1 MHLGEL
7 ASVRSGLV
15 LARKESREPT
25 PYCYNLLTLRSIHP
39 DGSIAQEDLSVFHAS
54 EPLKAEYLTQP
65 GDIIVRL
72 TTPYTAILIDSNHRF
87 DSLLQFH
94 DHPNGKQRTVAG
106 LPLLVA
112 EHPGC

>member
-39 DGSIAQEDLSVFHAS
+39 DGSIAQEDLSVFNA
-54 EPLKAEYLTQP
+54 
-65 GDIIVRL
+65 
-72 TTPYTAILIDSNHRF
+72 
-87 DSLLQFH
+87 
-94 DHPNGKQRTVAG
+94 
-106 LPLLVA
+106 
-112 EHPGC
+112 

>member
-72 TTPYTAILIDSNHRF
+72 TTPYTAIPLI
-87 DSLLQFH
+87 LQ
-94 DHPNGKQRTVAG
+94 
-106 LPLLVA
+106 PLV
-112 EHPGC
+112 

>member
-65 GDIIVRL
+65 GAAGPPAHKKSVRSC
-72 TTPYTAILIDSNHRF
+72 AHSRR
-87 DSLLQFH
+87 SA
-94 DHPNGKQRTVAG
+94 VASATNFLKRG
-106 LPLLVA
+106 VRIHSGAFLFNRERSFL
-112 EHPGC
+112 